1 MFGIDDLIP
10 MIPGNMMMEEDR
22 NQRQDVAWHMQW
34 DTQNYNTAQAAQQRD
49 WQERMSN
56 TQYQR
61 ATNDLRAAGLNP
73 MLAAL
78 HGGNSAGQGSAASAS
93 PAAAAAGGFAAH
105 PGNGKF
111 NETLQTASQIRVND
125 ALEERTRA
133 EASKV
138 KAEEGE
144 IIQRTPT
151 HAVNIDQMRQRIEE
165 SKAQVDKILQD
176 TKTSAWSASHL
187 EQQIANLQE
196 AVPHIRAL
204 VDQAKSLTALQG
216 AIKGKTEEETR
227 DIQQRVKANLP
238 EWERILKELERN
250 SRERN
255 VPREEQDRAAH
266 DRFTGSLGA
275 LIRSLTGLG
284 SYLK

>member
-10 MIPGNMMMEEDR
+10 MIPQNMMMEEDR

-34 DTQNYNTAQAAQQRD
+34 DTQNFNSAQAAAQRN
-49 WQERMSN
+49 WSERMSN
-56 TQYQR
+56 SQYQR
-61 ATNDLRAAGLNP
+61 ATHDLRQAGLNP
-73 MLAAL
+73 MLAY
-78 HGGNSAGQGSAASAS
+78 HQGGAGVPTGAAASAS

-105 PGNGKF
+105 PGGGKF

-133 EASKV
+133 EAAKV
-138 KAEEGE
+138 RAEEGE
-144 IIQRTPT
+144 ILERTPT
-151 HAVNIDQMRQRIEE
+151 HAVNIDRMKQQIEE
-165 SKAQVDKILQD
+165 SKAQVEKILQD
-176 TKTSAWSASHL
+176 TKTSAWSAAHL
-187 EQQIANLQE
+187 EQQITNLQE

-204 VDQAKSLTALQG
+204 IDQAKSLTALQG
-216 AIKGKTEEETR
+216 ALKGKTIEETR
-227 DIQQRVKANLP
+227 EIQQRVKANLP
-238 EWERILKELERN
+238 EWERTLKELERN
-250 SRERN
+250 TRERN